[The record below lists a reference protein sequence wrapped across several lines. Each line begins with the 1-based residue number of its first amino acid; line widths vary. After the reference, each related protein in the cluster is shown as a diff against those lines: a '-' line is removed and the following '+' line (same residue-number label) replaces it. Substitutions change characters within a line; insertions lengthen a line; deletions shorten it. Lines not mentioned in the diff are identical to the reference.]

1 MNADFKV
8 NVYLQEH
15 RRDTVTDRDSA
26 SAVASD
32 GHIGKRSTGLSADLV
47 MEKVKVVI

>member
-1 MNADFKV
+1 M
-8 NVYLQEH
+8 NVYLQKH
-15 RRDTVTDRDSA
+15 RGDTIPNRDGA

>member
-1 MNADFKV
+1 MSLK
-8 NVYLQEH
+8 VYLEEH
-15 RRDTVTDRDSA
+15 GSNTVPNGDSA
-26 SAVASD
+26 STVASD